1 MGGCVT
7 ACLSLSKP
15 LGTPARGRPPM
26 KRRLEKRRDRWLGGL
41 IVVGLMLGIAVA
53 SYGLFLLLKG
63 EI

>member
-1 MGGCVT
+1 
-7 ACLSLSKP
+7 
-15 LGTPARGRPPM
+15 M